1 MQNNTQ
7 FEVGYQTYLHLFRT
21 TAATAKFPK
30 KHAVIFSISCI
41 FASEKTTTMTEEVQ
55 MVLDETKDSMFK
67 ALKHL
72 EDELRKVRAGKAT
85 PEMLNGITVE
95 YYGAP
100 TPLNQVAS
108 IKILDART
116 LVIVPFERKI
126 IGDIERAIFQS
137 NIGIT
142 PQNDGENIRLSI
154 PPMTEE
160 RRRDLVKQSKNY
172 GEQTKIVVRN
182 ARKDGNEMIKGM
194 VKDGLSE
201 DIGKDSEEK
210 IQTLTNEYI
219 AKVDKMLQAKEEEIM
234 TI

>member
-1 MQNNTQ
+1 
-7 FEVGYQTYLHLFRT
+7 
-21 TAATAKFPK
+21 
-30 KHAVIFSISCI
+30 
-41 FASEKTTTMTEEVQ
+41 MTEEVQ